1 MRSEMLNSMP
11 RYIIIGDVHGCAAE
25 LETLLEKL
33 NTTPNDIIISL
44 GDITDKGPES
54 VEALNL
60 LYDYDAILVDSNHD
74 QRYKKYLKK
83 SLSAADVNAK
93 NIKEEYKAEYSKIVS
108 NHIAS
113 NYLKKSVP
121 FTEITV
127 AGQLFTFVHAGV
139 TPYMDLYN
147 LDTRHWG
154 EFLRVRYLNAETL
167 GFIRM
172 VKIDKDKFPD
182 EVASWRPE
190 HDNVIEWQKAYDRR
204 YGIVVHG
211 HIIVGPNP
219 HMWIGDT
226 IENTKKHEIGRWR
239 WKDKFDINLLKDAQV
254 KAFSL
259 DTGAHK
265 GWNLTA
271 LVIEEDSEQAYF
283 EQVEVNTCY
292 EP

>member
-1 MRSEMLNSMP
+1 MTRH
-11 RYIIIGDVHGCAAE
+11 IIIGDVHGCAAE
-25 LETLLEKL
+25 LKTLLEKL
-33 NTTPNDIIISL
+33 DATPDDIIISL

-60 LYDYDAILVDSNHD
+60 LYDYDAVLVDSNHD
-74 QRYKKYLKK
+74 QRYKKYLEKG
-83 SLSAADVNAK
+83 LTAADVNAK
-93 NIKEEYKAEYSKIVS
+93 NIKDEYKAEYSKIFA
-108 NHIAS
+108 NAIAS
-113 NYLKKSVP
+113 RALLDAVP
-121 FTEITV
+121 FSEITV

-139 TPYMDLYN
+139 TPYMDMYDI
-147 LDTRHWG
+147 DTRHWG
-154 EFLRVRYLNAETL
+154 EFLRVRYLNADTH

-172 VKIDKDKFPD
+172 VKIDKDKYPD

-190 HDNVIEWQKAYDRR
+190 HDNVIEWQKAYDNR
-204 YGIVVHG
+204 YGIIVHG

-219 HMWIGDT
+219 HMWVGKDPQ
-226 IENTKKHEIGRWR
+226 KHEIGRW
-239 WKDKFDINLLKDAQV
+239 KDRFDINLLKKAQV

-283 EQVEVNTCY
+283 EQVEVKTCY